1 MLDSAEEE
9 YSLGFP
15 FLDSELGG
23 KGVTKFLLGNYVTF
37 TWGETSRWSMLTV
50 LFNLKEYLTQE
61 ILRQSIH
68 PPNTESSKIMN
79 TATSTT
85 AFAVAKPS
93 HHSKR
98 FLEGDA
104 EAFRPTNPGHSPGV
118 GHSINT

>member
-1 MLDSAEEE
+1 MAHLARI
-9 YSLGFP
+9 
-15 FLDSELGG
+15 FLFYVLLLLSQEL
-23 KGVTKFLLGNYVTF
+23 
-37 TWGETSRWSMLTV
+37 LTTT
-50 LFNLKEYLTQE
+50 NGR

-68 PPNTESSKIMN
+68 PPNTESTKIMN

-118 GHSINT
+118 GHSINS